1 MVERVGH
8 PQDLGHIPPCL
19 LEVSFSFLS
28 AGSTSGWVGVVGN
41 EVGELDWRQ
50 STMGLGC
57 QANDSGLFPEGDM
70 EALEVLK
77 QRSNIHAFI
86 YPLAYP
92 FIYLGNIVYVSTV
105 E

>member
-1 MVERVGH
+1 MVERGGY

-19 LEVSFSFLS
+19 LEVYFSFLS
-28 AGSTSGWVGVVGN
+28 ARSTRGWLGVVGN
-41 EVGELDWRQ
+41 EVGELDWSQ
-50 STMGLGC
+50 SMMGLGC

-70 EALEVLK
+70 QALKVLK

-86 YPLAYP
+86 YPFAHP
-92 FIYLGNIVYVSTV
+92 FTYLGNIVYVSTV